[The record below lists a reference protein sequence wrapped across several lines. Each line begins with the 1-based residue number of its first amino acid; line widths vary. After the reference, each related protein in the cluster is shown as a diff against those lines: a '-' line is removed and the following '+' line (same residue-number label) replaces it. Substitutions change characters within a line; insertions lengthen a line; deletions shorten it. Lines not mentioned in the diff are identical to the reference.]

1 MKKPFICLSLAAMAF
16 AAMPAEAQFA
26 KLKDKMT
33 TGGSAKSK
41 SDGFT
46 TVWESEFENKANVL
60 SVVNNE
66 GEMILGTSDNQATM
80 LDATGKT
87 MWNGKYK
94 ALSTNG
100 VSDADFQFSV
110 WGANALFVFDKKMGK
125 DKVTVLNMKT
135 GKEMWNTDAYADL
148 SDDNV
153 EYISEM
159 DAFLFSLKNSLVMVK
174 AKTGEKV
181 WETSKFKGAI
191 GSYLFLKDKNELIMV
206 NFKPTALGA
215 LFTGFKNQFVRI
227 NAANGEV
234 KWDATFAGMVE
245 KEIITRKPLVKLS
258 KVDDKVFLQ
267 LNGLQVFD
275 YNSGQKLWA
284 AVYETDE
291 AGRKGFGSGT
301 MASAIYGAIAD
312 PLVDNNSVYLVLGG
326 DKAKIKFI
334 EKHDLLTGKL
344 LWISE
349 KIKDATAMPHIY
361 LSNGRVV
368 AQVGGYVNLQKKT
381 KDKQPDGSIVIH
393 YTSEWVFQGKFG
405 ILALDDNDGKASWR
419 SEKFDKRITDLVFD
433 GASVF
438 AAGGD
443 EFYSYDIK
451 SGKQNYS
458 INHSDAKVGKSM
470 WAFDLG
476 EDVAI
481 VCDRGIAAYN
491 KATGKRK
498 YASDKVKD
506 VDAYHMV
513 GKNFFLRDQRNNKNK
528 LIAVDL
534 ATGDTKGEVVS
545 KGVGGGGSYGDGFDI
560 SSDGEYIF
568 AFKGKSVE
576 KLKVNP

>member
-1 MKKPFICLSLAAMAF
+1 MKKQIYLSMLGLALTTMS
-16 AAMPAEAQFA
+16 AEAQFA
-26 KLKDKMT
+26 KLKDKVAGV
-33 TGGSAKSK
+33 TGGSGAK

-46 TVWESEFENKANVL
+46 TVWESEFDNKATVL
-60 SVVNNE
+60 SVVNSE
-66 GEMILGTSDNQATM
+66 GNMILGTCDNQATM
-80 LDATGKT
+80 LDASGKT
-87 MWNGKYK
+87 IWNGKYK

-100 VSDADFQFSV
+100 VSDANFQFSV

-125 DKVTVLNMKT
+125 DKLSVLNMAT
-135 GKEMWNTDAYADL
+135 GKELWNTDAYADL
-148 SDDNV
+148 SDENV
-153 EYISEM
+153 EYISEV
-159 DAFLFSLKNSLVMVK
+159 DGFLFSLKNSLVLVK

-191 GSYLFLKDKNELIMV
+191 GSYLFLREKNELIMV
-206 NFKPTALGA
+206 NYKPTALGA
-215 LFTGFKNQFVRI
+215 LFTGFKNQFVRL
-227 NAANGEV
+227 NASNGEI
-234 KWDATFAGMVE
+234 KWDATFMGAVE
-245 KEIITRKPLVKLS
+245 KEIVTRKPLVKLN
-258 KVDDKVFLQ
+258 KVDDKIFLQ

-291 AGRKGFGSGT
+291 AGRKGFGSGV

-312 PLVDNNSVYLVLGG
+312 PLVKDNAVYLVLGG
-326 DKAKIKFI
+326 EKLKTKYV
-334 EKHDLLTGKL
+334 EKHDLMTGKL
-344 LWISE
+344 LWTSE
-349 KIKDATAMPHIY
+349 KIKEATAMPHIY

-368 AQVGGYVNLQKKT
+368 AQVGGYVNQQKKT
-381 KDKQPDGSIVIH
+381 KERQSDGSFVIK

-405 ILALDDNDGKASWR
+405 ILALDDADGKSSWR

-433 GASVF
+433 GNNVF

-458 INHSDAKVGKSM
+458 INHADAKVGKSL
-470 WAFDLG
+470 WAFDMG

-481 VCDRGIAAYN
+481 VCDKGIAAYN

-498 YASDKVKD
+498 YASDRVKD
-506 VDAYHMV
+506 VDAYHIV
-513 GKNFFLRDQRNNKNK
+513 GKNFFLRNEKNNKNI

-534 ATGDTKGEVVS
+534 ATGNTKGEVTS
-545 KGVGGGGSYGDGFDI
+545 KGKGGGAAYGDGFDI
-560 SSDGEYIF
+560 TSDGEYIF
-568 AFKGKSVE
+568 AFKGRSVE